1 MDLRGSLTTGSPVSA
16 YVPSSQP
23 GVHVVSVAGRAVP
36 ERPGGDFTAADVTM
50 TEGGPVVV
58 EIRARRVPTGTVP
71 TLHLSSLEG
80 ADQVVQ
86 ASPLVGSLVRPLGG
100 WLSDK
105 LGGARV
111 TQWSTWLMVAAAV
124 GTALV
129 VKEAGHAERPEEW
142 FPAFLALFL
151 ALFVGSGIGNG
162 STFRMVPIIFKP
174 HEAGPVLGWTA
185 AVAAYGA
192 FIVPKVFGPQIEART
207 PDSSGSPCRNRSR
220 KRVGPVPSVARPVG
234 IGSPSDRTTL
244 ASLAPWTIRLS
255 EISGIDED
263 TGISNTSHGST
274 VLSLAVTGQGGAD
287 PAPGRWG
294 EMLGRA
300 TAVPA
305 YDRRRRPHDGQ
316 LRLRP
321 GSKVQVKTTATTA
334 GENET

>member
-1 MDLRGSLTTGSPVSA
+1 VKTLWLDLLGCGGAAAGLLLLLGLGWNMWIVLPLTIVLTVLLLRFLTPGKVRENLSRQYAIFRNKHNWIMTWLYVMTFGSFIGYSA
-16 YVPSSQP
+16 AFPKIIQDVF
-23 GVHVVSVAGRAVP
+23 GK
-36 ERPGGDFTAADVTM
+36 FAD
-50 TEGGPVVV
+50 
-58 EIRARRVPTGTVP
+58 GTVNP
-71 TLHLSSLEG
+71 NAPRPLAYAWLG
-80 ADQVVQ
+80 
-86 ASPLVGSLVRPLGG
+86 PLVGSLVRPLGG

-207 PDSSGSPCRNRSR
+207 PE
-220 KRVGPVPSVARPVG
+220 VALYGFAVYYA
-234 IGSPSDRTTL
+234 TC
-244 ASLAPWTIRLS
+244 
-255 EISGIDED
+255 
-263 TGISNTSHGST
+263 
-274 VLSLAVTGQGGAD
+274 LAVNWWYYARKGAEI
-287 PAPGRWG
+287 PC
-294 EMLGRA
+294 
-300 TAVPA
+300 
-305 YDRRRRPHDGQ
+305 
-316 LRLRP
+316 
-321 GSKVQVKTTATTA
+321 
-334 GENET
+334 